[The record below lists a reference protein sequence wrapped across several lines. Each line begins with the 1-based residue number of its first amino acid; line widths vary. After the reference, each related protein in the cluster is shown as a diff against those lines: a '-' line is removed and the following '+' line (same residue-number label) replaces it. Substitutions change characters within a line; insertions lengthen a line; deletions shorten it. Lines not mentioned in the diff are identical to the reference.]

1 MVYYRN
7 YRYNNYN
14 KGYKYKYKK
23 YNNKK
28 KFSRFNTYKNR
39 NSKAQAYQIYS
50 LNNKINTLMKRT
62 KPEALNY
69 TPADSHYT
77 ISFASESNSWYTT
90 SEPFTF
96 TTSTFSGNIKNKT
109 ARINKVV
116 IAGTLERE
124 NGFEQDTIDRKT
136 SGYALIAVLQTK
148 QERSSTTTP
157 TQIFDT
163 SSGPLSF
170 KKPLQSGAS
179 TYDRIL
185 KIIRVK
191 LTDST
196 KNIINFKK
204 TIKVK
209 FPIYRKPISS
219 DTYGK
224 GHIYVITALYQDF
237 TRALGQFTLNLGGKI
252 VFTDA

>member
-39 NSKAQAYQIYS
+39 SSKAQAYQIYS
-50 LNNKINTLMKRT
+50 LNNKINSLMKRT
-62 KPEALNY
+62 KPESLNY
-69 TPADSHYT
+69 TPADSHIT
-77 ISFASESNSWYTT
+77 ISFGSESNSWYTT

-96 TTSTFSGNIKNKT
+96 TTATFSGNIKNKT

-116 IAGTLERE
+116 ITGTLERE
-124 NGFEQDTIDRKT
+124 NAFEQQTLNTKV
-136 SGYALIAVLQTK
+136 SAYALIAVLQTK
-148 QERSSTTTP
+148 QERGSLTTP

-185 KIIRVK
+185 KVIRVK

-209 FPIYRKPISS
+209 FPIYRKSITSE
-219 DTYGK
+219 TYGK
-224 GHIYVITALYQDF
+224 GHIYVLTAVYQDF
-237 TRALGQFTLNLGGKI
+237 DRSLAQFTLNLGGKI